1 MSVNY
6 ERLKEIKINDFI
18 FIIYIV
24 LSITAIICNNIEEKN
39 IKNGEGDTKIIS
51 SIRTAIVI
59 VGILIYIYF
68 TYTSY
73 QNVKNPNKNT
83 NEKDKKA
90 NNYVLLSS
98 ILFLIGSIII
108 LYVNLL
114 NTNEKID
121 FF

>member
-73 QNVKNPNKNT
+73 QNVKNSNKNT
-83 NEKDKKA
+83 NVKDTKA

>member
-39 IKNGEGDTKIIS
+39 IKNGDGDTKIIS

-73 QNVKNPNKNT
+73 QNVKKPNKNT

>member
-73 QNVKNPNKNT
+73 QNVKKPNKNT

>member
-39 IKNGEGDTKIIS
+39 IKNGDGDTKIIS

>member
-90 NNYVLLSS
+90 NNYILLSS